1 MHWHHE
7 VFILKGVLKRIHI
20 YTWGHLLIL
29 WIWGYPKV
37 VKYSI
42 LSKMCDTI
50 KFLLKVYVS
59 ANMLHFGVI
68 FLARWVI
75 FDPFWPQ
82 FDPLGPSKRLKNCS
96 M

>member
-7 VFILKGVLKRIHI
+7 VFVLKGVLKRIHI

-50 KFLLKVYVS
+50 KFLLRSICKCKYAVFRGY
-59 ANMLHFGVI
+59 

-75 FDPFWPQ
+75 FDLF
-82 FDPLGPSKRLKNCS
+82 
-96 M
+96 

>member
-50 KFLLKVYVS
+50 KFLLRSICKCKHAAFRSY
-59 ANMLHFGVI
+59 F
-68 FLARWVI
+68 F
-75 FDPFWPQ
+75 
-82 FDPLGPSKRLKNCS
+82 SKMGNF
-96 M
+96 